1 MREAHGRGTQGREKV
16 AFATFIWSL
25 VVHALSSHGSLGHH
39 LRAMS
44 GKNISDAAAQERR
57 EGLSWAWFEALFVR
71 LLRPLARRQHHPES
85 FYHGMRLLGVDG
97 SQWSLRNTAANTA
110 APRRRHGNGHSP
122 SLAAFFKWGCA
133 VLVELGTHQPL
144 GASCTQMDGATEES
158 EWSIAHR
165 LWGSIPG
172 QEDTLLLADRYYGRG
187 ALIAQVQAQAGARCH
202 LLVRVASNLRATV
215 QQVLGDGSAL
225 VQVRV
230 CHPHSQR
237 TQHLLALREVRGEVR
252 RTSKDQQKA
261 GARTAVRLWTT
272 LLDAQQ
278 HPAQE
283 LLALYAQRWEQELF
297 FRELKRHTGR
307 EQLLRAGS
315 IQGAEAEWG
324 AMIIAASLLAQQRL
338 EAAQQVG
345 LAPVRISLS
354 KISRAMEALLP
365 VLSVAGH
372 LISARQRAQIITKF
386 MAHTAREA
394 RIPPRRSRSCQ
405 RGLRK
410 PACTWPRIHARSDL
424 DGCWQYTVM
433 NIPFP

>member
-1 MREAHGRGTQGREKV
+1 VREAHGRGTQGREKV

-25 VVHALSSHGSLGHH
+25 VVHALSSQGSLGHH
-39 LRAMS
+39 LRTMS
-44 GKNISDAAAQERR
+44 GKNLSDAAAQERR
-57 EGLSWAWFEALFVR
+57 EGLSWAWFEALFAR
-71 LLRPLARRQHHPES
+71 LLRPLARCQSHPES

-110 APRRRHGNGHSP
+110 APRERHGNGHSA
-122 SLAAFFKWGCA
+122 SRAAFFKWGCA

-144 GASCTQMDGATEES
+144 GAACAQVDGATEES
-158 EWSIAHR
+158 EWSIARR
-165 LWGSIPG
+165 LWSNIPD

-187 ALIAQVQAQAGARCH
+187 AFIAQVQAQAGPRCH
-202 LLVRVASNLRATV
+202 LLVRVPGNLRSKV
-215 QQVLGDGSAL
+215 QQVLEDGSAL

-237 TQHLLALREVRGEVR
+237 TQHLLALREVRGQVQR
-252 RTSKDQQKA
+252 LSQDQKA
-261 GARTAVRLWTT
+261 TAGATEVRLWTT
-272 LLDAQQ
+272 LLDPQQ

-338 EAAQQVG
+338 QAAQQVG
-345 LAPVRISLS
+345 LAPVRISLG
-354 KISRAMEALLP
+354 KISRAMESLLP
-365 VLSVAGH
+365 VLSVAGE
-372 LISARQRAQIITKF
+372 LISARQREQIITKF
-386 MAHTAREA
+386 LAHTAREA

-410 PACTWPRIHARSDL
+410 PACTWPRIHARSKL
-424 DGCWQYTVM
+424 DGCWHYTVTK
-433 NIPFP
+433 IPFP